1 VSLYHAWG
9 PVGLVLL
16 AAGIAVVVRSRH
28 VGAMAVL
35 AAFVLYFAVA
45 GSARLT
51 FVRYALPLMPLAAV
65 LIAAAL
71 PQAKRWT
78 PVVAIALLGPGLYA
92 SARIA
97 DLRWQPDT
105 RVQAAAWMADH
116 LPAGS
121 VVCNFGGWAGDPPAR
136 TVEDVWWK
144 ISQLV
149 RSADTPT
156 VADALGALPPP
167 PVAFVSY
174 VVQTGTRDLAPGS
187 LETLQQRDCDCV
199 VAHEH
204 DLDFSRLSPG
214 LTERLDTV
222 LSHAARFDPG
232 ATGAAY
238 DEADALYVPLAG
250 FGSLRRAGPRVD
262 IWVRPGLEPVP
273 AFGTAD
279 LLARALAHGARS
291 LVPDQRESA
300 LHLVQQALSLVPRSR
315 DPRLYREA
323 AEVFA
328 ALGLEEP
335 ARASR
340 ARAAALT
347 PTPRQ

>member
-1 VSLYHAWG
+1 
-9 PVGLVLL
+9 
-16 AAGIAVVVRSRH
+16 
-28 VGAMAVL
+28 
-35 AAFVLYFAVA
+35 
-45 GSARLT
+45 
-51 FVRYALPLMPLAAV
+51 MPLAAV

-187 LETLQQRDCDCV
+187 LETRQQRDCDCV

-222 LSHAARFDPG
+222 LSRAARFAPG